1 MSLNIKNERVHAL
14 AREAARRSG
23 ASQTSAIETAL
34 TRYLESL
41 EEPGRDQRRR
51 QRVDAV
57 LAEFDARLSDDD
69 RVAMRHDLAEL
80 YDDSGLPR

>member
-41 EEPGRDQRRR
+41 EEPRRDQRRR

-69 RVAMRHDLAEL
+69 RVAMRRDLAEL